1 MKLSRNERSL
11 YIIDQYCAE
20 RINELM
26 SQLSTVV
33 REALQRRRFDP
44 ADHLDYG
51 LEEVGLAA
59 AIQDFHEEE
68 LDDIF

>member
-26 SQLSTVV
+26 SQLCTVMK
-33 REALQRRRFDP
+33 EALERRRFDP

-51 LEEVGLAA
+51 LEEVGLSA
-59 AIQDFHEEE
+59 AISEFHQEE